1 MRRLRWVV
9 QALAVGLA
17 VVLGFF
23 LLIVIPLW
31 HGSRDRRLIQGGW
44 TAEGVTVT
52 VTGDRMVVQQLLP
65 NGARR
70 VSHLM
75 FKLKRKGAAAPRI
88 VLFDTTDSTITKTG
102 IYDLDEDHLR
112 FCIGTPG
119 GATPIQLGQDG
130 AQTLELKR
138 APP

>member
-1 MRRLRWVV
+1 MRRFRWVV

-31 HGSRDRRLIQGGW
+31 HGSRDRRLIQGTW

-52 VTGDRMVVQQLLP
+52 VTGDRMVVQQLFP
-65 NGARR
+65 TGARQ

-75 FKLKRKGAAAPRI
+75 FKLKKQGAAAPRI
-88 VLFDTTDSTITKTG
+88 VLLDTRYATTTNTG

-112 FCIGTPG
+112 LCIGTPG
-119 GATPIQLGQDG
+119 GATPIQFGQDG
-130 AQTLELKR
+130 AQTWELKR